1 MQFKQLSVHVFKKLR
16 QQWEDKYGIDW
27 FIGKSWGRVRVWL
40 IWQSRLKLKKYSV
53 YQNHMTL
60 LEHKNLSILLT
71 KSAVHISIHTIPT
84 QGKLDD
90 SVWQKHD
97 VHMMEQGRDRY
108 LSWTIFCMIAP
119 VDGSQRAF
127 TWRKKIQRYL
137 QNYNKYIEDT
147 RQIKINNDTKIP
159 RELFGILHSN
169 GNNFHGLLTHPCTF
183 NVYCL

>member
-1 MQFKQLSVHVFKKLR
+1 MQCKQLSVHVFIFHKKLR

-27 FIGKSWGRVRVWL
+27 FIGKSWGGFRVRL
-40 IWQSRLKLKKYSV
+40 IWQSKPKLKKYSV

-60 LEHKNLSILLT
+60 LEYKNLSILLT
-71 KSAVHISIHTIPT
+71 ISAVHISIHTIPT

-127 TWRKKIQRYL
+127 TWRNKDTKIPTEL
-137 QNYNKYIEDT
+137 QYINIEDT
-147 RQIKINNDTKIP
+147 R
-159 RELFGILHSN
+159 
-169 GNNFHGLLTHPCTF
+169 
-183 NVYCL
+183 